1 MYISYL
7 GVQDFSVYTNIY
19 WQGEDEQLLYMFLG
33 VILFYFRSFYFW
45 NNSALRLFKLF
56 ICKGV

>member
-33 VILFYFRSFYFW
+33 VILFYFRSFYF
-45 NNSALRLFKLF
+45 
-56 ICKGV
+56 